1 MGCWLLSK
9 EYLDIHKSNY
19 LFFKDLQLKETVTLK
34 LVKECMK
41 RIVRKDAILKITE
54 LVGKNMEPAKKYEEL
69 IPIKVVD
76 AIFD

>member
-1 MGCWLLSK
+1 
-9 EYLDIHKSNY
+9 
-19 LFFKDLQLKETVTLK
+19 
-34 LVKECMK
+34 MK

-69 IPIKVVD
+69 IPMKVVD